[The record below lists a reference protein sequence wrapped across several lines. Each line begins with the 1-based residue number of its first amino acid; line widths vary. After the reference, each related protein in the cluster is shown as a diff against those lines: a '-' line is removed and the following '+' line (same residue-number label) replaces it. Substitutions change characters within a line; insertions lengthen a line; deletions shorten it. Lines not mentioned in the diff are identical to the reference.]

1 MEDASVSHFKAM
13 PLSTTTRRAAGQR
26 AESAGSEPRR
36 HPLRKIILIVAIGL
50 FVFLAA
56 QSVAIL

>member
-1 MEDASVSHFKAM
+1 MSHFKAM